1 MTGLNWW
8 LLPLT
13 ALIPLVIG
21 HFWYG
26 NLFKKQWLR
35 YAEISN
41 ERAESINLPKV
52 LILSYIFSI
61 LASYIVIIY
70 SVHQMALFQVFLFD
84 PATQDASSSI
94 SQSINDFMANYGTRH
109 RTFGH
114 GVIHGMELGLFISL
128 PLIGMH
134 TLFENKSFKYALIH
148 IGFWVTCLALMGGVL
163 CKFL

>member
-1 MTGLNWW
+1 MEELNWW
-8 LLPLT
+8 LFLLT

-26 NLFKKQWLR
+26 QLFKSQWLR
-35 YAEISN
+35 HAEITA
-41 ERAESINLPKV
+41 ERAESINLVKV
-52 LILSYIFSI
+52 LLWSYLFG
-61 LASYIVIIY
+61 LLGSYIVLIY
-70 SVHQMALFQVFLFD
+70 SVHQIAIFQVFLFD

-94 SQSINDFMANYGTRH
+94 SQSIQEFMSTYGTRH

-134 TLFENKSFKYALIH
+134 TLLENRSFKYALIH
-148 IGFWVTCLALMGGVL
+148 IGFWIVCLALMGGVL
-163 CKFL
+163 CQFM

>member
-1 MTGLNWW
+1 MAELNWW
-8 LLPLT
+8 LLPIT
-13 ALIPLVIG
+13 ALIPLVLG

-35 YAEISN
+35 YAEISSD
-41 ERAESINLPKV
+41 RSESINLGKV
-52 LILSYIFSI
+52 LFLSYIFSI
-61 LASYIVIIY
+61 LASYVVMVY
-70 SVHQMALFQVFLFD
+70 SVHQVAIYQVFLFD
-84 PATQDASSSI
+84 PATQDASSII
-94 SQSINDFMANYGTRH
+94 SQSISDFMSNYGTRH

-148 IGFWVTCLALMGGVL
+148 IGFWITCLGLMGGVM
-163 CKFL
+163 CQFL

>member
-1 MTGLNWW
+1 MLQFNWW

-13 ALIPLVIG
+13 ALIPLIVG

-26 NLFKKQWLR
+26 QFFKKQWLN
-35 YAEISN
+35 YAEISE
-41 ERAESINLPKV
+41 ERAQSIKLIKV
-52 LILSYIFSI
+52 LALSYVFSLLI
-61 LASYIVIIY
+61 SYVVIVY
-70 SVHQMALFQVFLFD
+70 SVHQVAIYQIFLFD
-84 PATQDASSSI
+84 PATQDVTSSI
-94 SQSINDFMANYGTRH
+94 SRSISDFIANYGTRH

-148 IGFWVTCLALMGGVL
+148 IGFWIVSCALIGGVM
-163 CKFL
+163 CQFL

>member
-1 MTGLNWW
+1 MAELNWW
-8 LLPLT
+8 LFPIT
-13 ALIPLVIG
+13 ALIPLVVG

-35 YAEISN
+35 YAEISSD
-41 ERAESINLPKV
+41 RSESINLGRV
-52 LILSYIFSI
+52 LFLSYIFSI
-61 LASYIVIIY
+61 LASYVVMVY
-70 SVHQMALFQVFLFD
+70 SVHQVAIYQVFLFD
-84 PATQDASSSI
+84 PATQDASSII
-94 SQSINDFMANYGTRH
+94 SQSISDFMSNYGTRH

-148 IGFWVTCLALMGGVL
+148 IGFWITCLGLMGGVM
-163 CKFL
+163 CQFL